1 MRIKVRGKRRLQ
13 GVVEISGAK
22 NSAVAIIPA
31 AVLADEPVTI
41 RNIPDIQDVRTLIG
55 LLQEIGY
62 STTYQDNVLH
72 LKQVTKIDSEIK
84 SDDVKKLRGS
94 YYFMGAFLGKL
105 RRIKMRQSGGCDL
118 GRRPINFHL
127 DGFKKMGAKIEDEGE
142 QISINAPKLTGS
154 KIDLEFPSVGATI
167 NIMLA
172 AVKAKG
178 TTIINNA
185 AIEPEIIDVGNFL
198 ISMGAAIE
206 GLGSPTIKIVGV
218 KYFHGTDFRVSPDRI
233 EAGTYLILGALSK
246 GKGLTVRNIE
256 ADKMTSLLNL
266 LRAIGCR
273 IDLKENEIFI
283 KTESQLQ
290 NFHIVTKPYPGFP
303 TDLGQLITVL
313 MLIVEGESSLKETI
327 FSNRFSHV
335 YELKKMGADI
345 RVEEDT
351 IYVKGPSKL
360 NGATL
365 VAHDLRC
372 AAALILASTLNRGL
386 TIVENIEVLLRGYEN
401 PIQKLQ
407 KLGLNIQV
415 EEKKEDISLHI

>member
-1 MRIKVRGKRRLQ
+1 MRVKVRGKRRLQ

-31 AVLADEPVTI
+31 AVLADEPVII

-62 STTYQDNVLH
+62 STTYQDNVLSI
-72 LKQVTKIDSEIK
+72 KQLTKIDWEIK
-84 SDDVKKLRGS
+84 SEEVKKLRGS

-105 RRIKMRQSGGCDL
+105 KKVKMLTSGGCDL
-118 GRRPINFHL
+118 GHRPINFHL
-127 DGFKKMGAKIEDEGE
+127 EGFQKLGAEVKAESEEIT
-142 QISINAPKLTGS
+142 ITAPKLEGTTL
-154 KIDLEFPSVGATI
+154 DLKFPSVGATI
-167 NIMLA
+167 NLMLA

-178 TTIINNA
+178 ETIINNA
-185 AIEPEIIDVGNFL
+185 AIEPEIVDVGNFL
-198 ISMGAAIE
+198 KSMGANIV
-206 GLGSPTIKIVGV
+206 GLGTSAIKITGV
-218 KYFHGTDFRVSPDRI
+218 KYLHQTDYKISPDRI

-246 GKGLTVRNIE
+246 GKGFTVRNIQ

-266 LRAIGCR
+266 LKGIGCR
-273 IDLKENEIFI
+273 LDISENEIFI
-283 KTESQLQ
+283 KNEGPLC

-335 YELKKMGADI
+335 KELEKMGADI
-345 RVEEDT
+345 KVIDDT
-351 IYVKGPSKL
+351 IYVNGPCQLKK
-360 NGATL
+360 ATL

-372 AAALILASTLNRGL
+372 AAALILASTLNRGQ

-401 PIQKLQ
+401 PIQKLRN
-407 KLGLNIQV
+407 LGLNIQI
-415 EEKKEDISLHI
+415 E

>member
-1 MRIKVRGKRRLQ
+1 MRVKVRGKRRLQ

-55 LLQEIGY
+55 LLREIGY
-62 STTYQDNVLH
+62 SAIYQDNVLSI
-72 LKQVTKIDSEIK
+72 KQLTKINPEIK
-84 SDDVKKLRGS
+84 SQEVKKLRGS

-105 RRIKMRQSGGCDL
+105 KKVKMYTSGGCDL
-118 GRRPINFHL
+118 GHRPINFHL
-127 DGFKKMGAKIEDEGE
+127 EGFQKLGAEVKEDVE
-142 QISINAPKLTGS
+142 QITISATKLEGAT
-154 KIDLEFPSVGATI
+154 IDLKFPSVGATI

-178 TTIINNA
+178 ETIINNA
-185 AIEPEIIDVGNFL
+185 AIEPEIVDVGNFL
-198 ISMGAAIE
+198 NSMGANIV
-206 GLGSPTIKIVGV
+206 GLGTPQIKITGV
-218 KYFHGTDFRVSPDRI
+218 KYLHQTDYQITPDRI

-246 GKGLTVRNIE
+246 GKGITVRNVE
-256 ADKMTSLLNL
+256 PDKITSLLNL
-266 LRAIGCR
+266 LKGIGCR
-273 IDLKENEIFI
+273 LEVRENEIFI
-283 KTESQLQ
+283 KTEGPLR

-335 YELKKMGADI
+335 RELQKMGADI
-345 RVEEDT
+345 KVIEDT
-351 IYVKGPSKL
+351 IYVNGPCQLKK
-360 NGATL
+360 ATL

-372 AAALILASTLNRGL
+372 AAALILASTLNRGQ
-386 TIVENIEVLLRGYEN
+386 TIIENIEVLLRGYEN
-401 PIQKLQ
+401 PIQKLRN
-407 KLGLNIQV
+407 LGLNIQI
-415 EEKKEDISLHI
+415 E